1 MKGIIQCPICG
12 LIHDYKISHQV
23 LAFACPFLNGIIH
36 LPFYS
41 AKDIEEHKEE
51 AEPKTWKNL
60 FSPKKETKEADNGL

>member
-12 LIHDYKISHQV
+12 HNHDYKINHQV
-23 LAFACPFLNGIIH
+23 LAFACSFLNGVIH

-41 AKDIEEHKEE
+41 TQDIAEHKKE

-60 FSPKKETKEADNGL
+60 FSPKKETKEANNVL